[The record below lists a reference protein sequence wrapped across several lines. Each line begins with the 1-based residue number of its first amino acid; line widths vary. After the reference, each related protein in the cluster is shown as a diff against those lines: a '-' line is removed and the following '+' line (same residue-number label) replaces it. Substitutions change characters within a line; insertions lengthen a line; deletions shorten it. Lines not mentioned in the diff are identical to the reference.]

1 MEKGCVIGNARW
13 AGVQSREEGGR
24 GVPGSA
30 GQPGSGC
37 CRGQEAGTGKGK
49 GCTSTTHTAAPFP
62 VHGAQTP
69 AAIKSDKDG
78 GFFPFGQ
85 SALYCIEEGTK
96 KAIDL

>member
-1 MEKGCVIGNARW
+1 MH
-13 AGVQSREEGGR
+13 AGLVFRVGR
-24 GVPGSA
+24 RAAEACLALLGSPA
-30 GQPGSGC
+30 QVAAEDRKLALE
-37 CRGQEAGTGKGK
+37 RGKAAPAP
-49 GCTSTTHTAAPFP
+49 HTAAPFS
-62 VHGAQTP
+62 VHGAQSP